1 MFTLAH
7 ASIVSL
13 AVQAPDLARQRQAPD
28 LARKFHKDFNP
39 LDLDKHL
46 RTGQPDITETALLK
60 MCTFFQETDIHKRFC
75 FKAKRSCAPSV
86 SDKDFDKIWC
96 RSTRR
101 RSKSATE
108 NPEIKTTGTDEM
120 FTLADACAVY
130 RAVQAPELESQA
142 HDLARKFHNEFNP
155 LDHIHLRSDQPD
167 LPKAALLKMC
177 ALFQEEGID
186 KHVCFTAMKSCAPS
200 ASEKDLHNIWRAP
213 QDRSS
218 LRIRRSPVK
227 VKENAA
233 DLHGAGPMQMQIQ
246 GAVPLM
252 AEASVLPF
260 VDVPVPPALPAPLLL
275 DNTSIIPTAVGGGLL
290 LYLVGSQAE
299 DVFCLPLRNVSEK
312 EFNGGKGDMRV
323 YQGYRATMKRYYKKA
338 LQMNLLPK
346 DLDGID
352 ISLADVKEIV
362 NQVLPALGVAARTDT
377 GKVRT
382 LPLMAWSSA
391 ENERRKNSRVTQE

>member
-1 MFTLAH
+1 MLLLLLLLVSSMFTLAH

-13 AVQAPDLARQRQAPD
+13 AVQAPHLARQRQAHD
-28 LARKFHKDFNP
+28 LARKFHKDFDP
-39 LDLDKHL
+39 LDLDNHL

-60 MCTFFQETDIHKRFC
+60 MCTFFKEAGIDRRFC
-75 FKAKRSCAPSV
+75 FKAMRSCALSV
-86 SDKDFDKIWC
+86 SDKDFANIW
-96 RSTRR
+96 R
-101 RSKSATE
+101 RSKSSTE

-120 FTLADACAVY
+120 FTLADACAVF

-200 ASEKDLHNIWRAP
+200 ATDKDLDYIWRTP
-213 QDRSS
+213 QVRISQS
-218 LRIRRSPVK
+218 IRRSPIK

-260 VDVPVPPALPAPLLL
+260 V
-275 DNTSIIPTAVGGGLL
+275 
-290 LYLVGSQAE
+290 
-299 DVFCLPLRNVSEK
+299 
-312 EFNGGKGDMRV
+312 
-323 YQGYRATMKRYYKKA
+323 
-338 LQMNLLPK
+338 
-346 DLDGID
+346 
-352 ISLADVKEIV
+352 
-362 NQVLPALGVAARTDT
+362 AARTDT